1 MSSVARVAIDPSQF
15 PENVRRDLLE
25 SLQARKINHK
35 FHYDS
40 VKQAQKWLAVHQAY
54 APSRADADCAAI
66 YDLSF
71 SAAASQITSPSVHLI
86 GLGCGGGQKD
96 TRLLRQLQQAGK
108 QIAYTPSD
116 VSVPLVLTART
127 AALAVVTDEN
137 CHPLVCDLESAANLP
152 VILDRQTDPA
162 AARLIT
168 FFGMIPNFEPGL
180 ILRRLTALLRPADF
194 LLFSANLAPGPD
206 YLAGIKQILPL
217 YDNEPT
223 RDWLMTFLLD
233 LGVEKEDGELRFIV
247 EDNPAGGEL
256 KRIAAY
262 FHFDRARRI
271 QVDAELFKFQPGES
285 IRLFF
290 SYRHTPAQ
298 VRKLLGGHGLKAID
312 QWIEKS
318 GEEGVFLCQC
328 A

>member
-25 SLQARKINHK
+25 SLRTRKINHK

-54 APSRADADCAAI
+54 APSRTDAACALI
-66 YDLSF
+66 YELSF
-71 SAAASQITSPSVHLI
+71 SAAARQIASPTVHLI

-116 VSVPLVLTART
+116 VSVALVLTARA
-127 AALAVVTDEN
+127 AALAVVADEN
-137 CHPLVCDLESAANLP
+137 CHPLVCDLESAADLP
-152 VILDRQTDPA
+152 AILDGQTDPA
-162 AARLIT
+162 TARLVT
-168 FFGMIPNFEPGL
+168 FFGMIPNFEPGI
-180 ILRRLTALLRPADF
+180 ILPRLATLLRPSDY

-206 YLAGIKQILPL
+206 YVAGIKQILPL

-233 LGVEKEDGELRFIV
+233 LGVEKSDGELRFTV
-247 EDNPAGGEL
+247 EDDPAGSDL

-262 FHFDRARRI
+262 FQFIRARRI
-271 QVDAELFKFQPGES
+271 QLDEELFNFQPGES

-298 VRKLLGGHGLKAID
+298 IGRLLARHGLKVLD
-312 QWIEKS
+312 GWIAKP
-318 GEEGVFLCQC
+318 GEEGVFLCQLP
-328 A
+328 